1 MVADSE
7 IQRIA
12 RLTPL
17 ADVLASFDLS
27 VGPVEP
33 REEAVSKALG
43 LTLAAS
49 AVIAD
54 GHPKAAL
61 ALRDGYAVR
70 VRRDARRQLLCA
82 GAAVARAGARRCRRC
97 ACRRAPT
104 RWRRS
109 TPCRCA
115 ARKAQALAAVA
126 PGEGVLAPNADAT
139 AGLQLRLAG
148 ARLAPDRRGAADR
161 ARRRARAGPPAAR
174 AGGARRRGRHHS
186 RRRDADRQRRS
197 TSESGIAVTG
207 RHRARSRAERRQRRH
222 GRRHRRH
229 RQRHATTTACARSPA
244 SARSQF
250 HGIGITPGETTA
262 LGFVG
267 PRPVL
272 LLPGRIDAALAGWLT
287 IGRRMLARRAF
298 RLIEEQPFAAELA
311 RKIASPLGLAE
322 IVAVRRRLGRVE
334 PVAQG
339 YLSMQA
345 LAHAE
350 GWILIPADSEGHAA
364 RRARRGEAV
373 AMSARAEAL
382 ARRERTARRRPA
394 GRAPGAV
401 PRSRLRRGGEASASK
416 AISISAPCPPSA
428 SRSRP
433 RSAACWRT
441 ISRRRSTCRRSTA
454 PMSTALRC
462 APPTRP
468 ARRTARR
475 SRSRSTPR

>member
-1 MVADSE
+1 MVAYSD

-49 AVIAD
+49 AVIAE
-54 GHPKAAL
+54 GHPQAAL

-70 VRRDARRQLLCA
+70 SDATHDANSYAPAPLSPAPVRVDTGDALPA
-82 GAAVARAGARRCRRC
+82 SADAVAALDAVQMRGAE
-97 ACRRAPT
+97 A
-104 RWRRS
+104 S
-109 TPCRCA
+109 
-115 ARKAQALAAVA
+115 ALATIA
-126 PGEGVLAPNADAT
+126 PGEGVLAPDADAT

-148 ARLAPDRRGAADR
+148 ARLRRIDVALLTALGVERVLVRQPCVRVVRAGAGDIVRGAATLI
-161 ARRRARAGPPAAR
+161 ASAVV
-174 AGGARRRGRHHS
+174 
-186 RRRDADRQRRS
+186 
-197 TSESGIAVTG
+197 SESGVAVTEDITLEAALNDESADMVIAIGGTGSG
-207 RHRARSRAERRQRRH
+207 RNDESVRTLARV
-222 GRRHRRH
+222 GKV
-229 RQRHATTTACARSPA
+229 
-244 SARSQF
+244 QF

-350 GWILIPADSEGHAA
+350 GWILVPADSEGH
-364 RRARRGEAV
+364 
-373 AMSARAEAL
+373 
-382 ARRERTARRRPA
+382 PA
-394 GRAPGAV
+394 GARV
-401 PRSRLRRGGEASASK
+401 VV
-416 AISISAPCPPSA
+416 
-428 SRSRP
+428 RP
-433 RSAACWRT
+433 W
-441 ISRRRSTCRRSTA
+441 
-454 PMSTALRC
+454 P
-462 APPTRP
+462 
-468 ARRTARR
+468 
-475 SRSRSTPR
+475 

>member
-1 MVADSE
+1 MVADSD

-49 AVIAD
+49 VVIAE

-70 VRRDARRQLLCA
+70 SDATHDANSYAPAPLSPAPVRVDTGDALPASADAVAALDAVQMRDAEA
-82 GAAVARAGARRCRRC
+82 
-97 ACRRAPT
+97 
-104 RWRRS
+104 S
-109 TPCRCA
+109 
-115 ARKAQALAAVA
+115 ALATVA

-148 ARLAPDRRGAADR
+148 ARLRRIDVALLTALGVERVLVRQPRVRVVRVGEGKVIEAATALIGAAID
-161 ARRRARAGPPAAR
+161 G
-174 AGGARRRGRHHS
+174 
-186 RRRDADRQRRS
+186 
-197 TSESGIAVTG
+197 ESGTAVHDDIALEAALTDDGEDMVIAIGGTG
-207 RHRARSRAERRQRRH
+207 QGRSDKSVRTLARVGEVAY
-222 GRRHRRH
+222 
-229 RQRHATTTACARSPA
+229 
-244 SARSQF
+244 

-262 LGFVG
+262 VGSAG

-272 LLPGRIDAALAGWLT
+272 LLPGRIDAALAGWVT

-311 RKIASPLGLAE
+311 RKITSPLGLAE

-350 GWILIPADSEGHAA
+350 GWILVPADSEGH
-364 RRARRGEAV
+364 
-373 AMSARAEAL
+373 
-382 ARRERTARRRPA
+382 PA
-394 GRAPGAV
+394 GARV
-401 PRSRLRRGGEASASK
+401 VV
-416 AISISAPCPPSA
+416 
-428 SRSRP
+428 RP
-433 RSAACWRT
+433 W
-441 ISRRRSTCRRSTA
+441 
-454 PMSTALRC
+454 P
-462 APPTRP
+462 
-468 ARRTARR
+468 
-475 SRSRSTPR
+475 

>member
-27 VGPVEP
+27 IGPVEP
-33 REEAVSKALG
+33 RDEALSKALG

-49 AVIAD
+49 AVIAE

-70 VRRDARRQLLCA
+70 AEATLDASPYAPAPLSPAPPRIDTGDEMPA
-82 GAAVARAGARRCRRC
+82 GADAVAAFDAVQMRGAQ
-97 ACRRAPT
+97 AE
-104 RWRRS
+104 
-109 TPCRCA
+109 
-115 ARKAQALAAVA
+115 ALAAVA
-126 PGEGVLAPNADAT
+126 PGDGVLTPNTDAAT
-139 AGLQLRLAG
+139 GLQLRLAG
-148 ARLAPDRRGAADR
+148 ARLRRIDVALLTALGVER
-161 ARRRARAGPPAAR
+161 VLVRQPCVRVVRAGP
-174 AGGARRRGRHHS
+174 GGIIGGIATFVASAIDG
-186 RRRDADRQRRS
+186 
-197 TSESGIAVTG
+197 ESGTAVSGDGPLDAALHDEGADMVVAIGGTG
-207 RHRARSRAERRQRRH
+207 SGRNDASVRTLARIGKLAY
-222 GRRHRRH
+222 
-229 RQRHATTTACARSPA
+229 
-244 SARSQF
+244 

-267 PRPVL
+267 VRPVL

-322 IVAVRRRLGRVE
+322 VIAVRRRLGKVE

-350 GWILIPADSEGHAA
+350 GLILIPADSEGH
-364 RRARRGEAV
+364 
-373 AMSARAEAL
+373 
-382 ARRERTARRRPA
+382 P
-394 GRAPGAV
+394 PGARV
-401 PRSRLRRGGEASASK
+401 VV
-416 AISISAPCPPSA
+416 
-428 SRSRP
+428 RP
-433 RSAACWRT
+433 W
-441 ISRRRSTCRRSTA
+441 
-454 PMSTALRC
+454 P
-462 APPTRP
+462 
-468 ARRTARR
+468 
-475 SRSRSTPR
+475 